1 MGVVNTYLGR
11 SSKRMDQSIYR
22 EATVIGQDLLRLLVG
37 LGPSYALPSG
47 PSRDLMIQESSV
59 GSPPSLSSLAPGAAI
74 MWASPVLMSLT
85 SYPGPKVPSP
95 TRDPITWPWL
105 ESLRGKVR
113 GAAPALCK
121 G

>member
-47 PSRDLMIQESSV
+47 SSRDLML
-59 GSPPSLSSLAPGAAI
+59 SPPLPSLATGAAI
-74 MWASPVLMSLT
+74 MWVSPVLMSLT
-85 SYPGPKVPSP
+85 SYPGPKAPSP
-95 TRDPITWPWL
+95 TRDPIAWPWL
-105 ESLRGKVR
+105 GSLRGKAR